1 MGEDGEGEEAAKLP
15 ERKTAEA
22 EAMAKPGREASRDG
36 YRETEREGG
45 KRGRGSCDCDSSMH
59 FKENHYYRCGKGGA
73 HSTRMCRGSQRERE
87 RETLKKTRRLQTSS
101 PGRMC
106 RLADTVSLSSFSFL
120 LGIFTST

>member
-1 MGEDGEGEEAAKLP
+1 MVKERRRRRGSKAAQRCLS
-15 ERKTAEA
+15 ERKTAAAEA

-87 RETLKKTRRLQTSS
+87 RETLK
-101 PGRMC
+101 
-106 RLADTVSLSSFSFL
+106 D
-120 LGIFTST
+120 